1 MRLRD
6 KLAVVLSI
14 AAGGAAVLLAQSG
27 KDAPPFRPQP
37 VSSYPS
43 HQTVAPVKIAAVKY
57 ETDAE
62 TRLAFGKLN
71 PNEYG
76 VLPVLLIIENTG
88 TQVILLDKMEVQ
100 YQAKGGYVVNPTPAQ
115 ELPYLMGV
123 KRPNTGPRYP
133 SPIPLPKKKNPLSN
147 IELDARAWAAK
158 SLLGGDTA
166 HGFFYFQTRHR
177 RDAFLYITGIR
188 EGGTGKELFYA
199 EVPIDNPLP

>member
-14 AAGGAAVLLAQSG
+14 AACGAAALLAQSG
-27 KDAPPFRPQP
+27 KEVTPFRPQP
-37 VSSYPS
+37 ASSYPS
-43 HQTVAPVKIAAVKY
+43 HQTVGPAKIAAVKY
-57 ETDAE
+57 ESDEE
-62 TRLAFGKLN
+62 TRLAFGKVN

-76 VLPVLLIIENTG
+76 VLPILLIVENTG
-88 TQVILLDKMEVQ
+88 AQALLLDKMVVQ

-133 SPIPLPKKKNPLSN
+133 SPIPLPKKRNPLAN

-158 SLLGGDTA
+158 SLLGGDAA
-166 HGFFYFQTRHR
+166 HGFLYFQTRHR

-188 EGGTGKELFYA
+188 EGATGKELFYA

>member
-1 MRLRD
+1 
-6 KLAVVLSI
+6 LAVVLSI
-14 AAGGAAVLLAQSG
+14 AAAGAWPLPAQSG
-27 KDAPPFRPQP
+27 KDAQPFRPQP
-37 VSSYPS
+37 PSSYPS
-43 HQTVAPVKIAAVKY
+43 HQTVGPLKIAAVKY
-57 ETDAE
+57 ESDEE

-76 VLPVLLIIENTG
+76 ILPILLVVENTG
-88 TQVILLDKMEVQ
+88 SQVILLDRMTVQ
-100 YQAKGGYVVNPTPAQ
+100 YQAKGGYVVNPTPPQ
-115 ELPYLMGV
+115 DLPYLIAP

-188 EGGTGKELFYA
+188 EGNTGKELFYV
-199 EVPIDNPLP
+199 EVPVDSPQP

>member
-1 MRLRD
+1 M
-6 KLAVVLSI
+6 AVVLSI
-14 AAGGAAVLLAQSG
+14 AAAGALALPAQSG
-27 KDAPPFRPQP
+27 KDAQPFRPQP
-37 VSSYPS
+37 AGSYPS
-43 HQTVAPVKIAAVKY
+43 HQTVGPLKIAAVKY
-57 ETDAE
+57 ESDEE

-76 VLPVLLIIENTG
+76 ILPILLVVENTG
-88 TQVILLDKMEVQ
+88 SQVILLDRMTVQ
-100 YQAKGGYVVNPTPAQ
+100 YQAKGGYVVNPTPPQ
-115 ELPYLMGV
+115 DLPYLIAP

-133 SPIPLPKKKNPLSN
+133 SPIPLPRKKNPLSN

-188 EGGTGKELFYA
+188 EGNTGKELFYVEA
-199 EVPIDNPLP
+199 PVDSPQP